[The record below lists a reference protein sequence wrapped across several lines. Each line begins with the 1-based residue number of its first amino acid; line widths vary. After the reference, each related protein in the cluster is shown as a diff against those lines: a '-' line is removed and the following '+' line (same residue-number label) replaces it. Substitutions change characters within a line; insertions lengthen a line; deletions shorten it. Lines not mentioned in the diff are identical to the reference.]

1 MRFIHESTQEKHLK
15 QCLEYIKHSVVLFLF
30 LLHPLDCSKHS
41 HRFYP
46 NIHYLSNYK
55 IKCLKM
61 SQPLRAGYPKL
72 NLYLVF
78 SLPVTTPVF
87 REKSSLSLMYFLN
100 LKYILSQSVPFC
112 SHILND
118 WSSHHLVIFLL
129 NLSPIVFRPLFIY
142 STDINVFTHC

>member
-1 MRFIHESTQEKHLK
+1 
-15 QCLEYIKHSVVLFLF
+15 
-30 LLHPLDCSKHS
+30 
-41 HRFYP
+41 
-46 NIHYLSNYK
+46 
-55 IKCLKM
+55 M

-118 WSSHHLVIFLL
+118 
-129 NLSPIVFRPLFIY
+129 
-142 STDINVFTHC
+142 